1 MRLVGERVLLRVYLQ
16 SADRTPHEPTWRRV
30 VKGARSE
37 GLAGCTVLEGIYG
50 AGTSGIL
57 QASAWRLVQHLPVIV
72 EIVDGP
78 ERVAAFVDGML
89 GPLLSGNALVTLE
102 RAAVVVYR
110 HGAGAAAEALAP
122 WPGTVA
128 PLSTL
133 PGIRA
138 RSNMTINDDGM
149 LLRVFIGESDRC
161 EGKPLYEAIVQRA
174 RELGLAGA
182 TVLRGAEGFGAH
194 SVVHKAKMLEMSSDL
209 PIVVEIVDTSEKVSA
224 LLPHLDQMVGEGMIT
239 MENVRVMV
247 YRAGGTS

>member
-1 MRLVGERVLLRVYLQ
+1 MRLVGEQVLLRVYLQ

-30 VKGARSE
+30 VKGARSG

-57 QASAWRLVQHLPVIV
+57 AATTWGLVQHLPVIV
-72 EIVDGP
+72 EIVDGA
-78 ERVAAFVDGML
+78 ERVGTFVNDVL
-89 GPLLSGNALVTLE
+89 GPLLLLGNALVTME

-110 HGAGAAAEALAP
+110 HGAGAREAVSPL
-122 WPGTVA
+122 PGVVA

-133 PGIRA
+133 PEIQA
-138 RSNMTINDDGM
+138 RSNMTINDDGI
-149 LLRVFIGESDRC
+149 LLRVFIGESDRS
-161 EGKPLYEAIVQRA
+161 EGRPLYEAIVQRA

-209 PIVVEIVDTSEKVSA
+209 PIVVEIVDSSEKVQA
-224 LLPHLDQMVGEGMIT
+224 LLPHLDGMVAEGMIT
-239 MENVRVMV
+239 LENVRVLL
-247 YRAGGTS
+247 YRA